1 MQRIDVETT
10 RDGGDGSLYDRFALP
25 IFTYLC
31 QQVSNE
37 QDAEDLLI
45 MEDQQGVAVMGKQ
58 RN

>member
-1 MQRIDVETT
+1 MGVETT
-10 RDGGDGSLYDRFALP
+10 RDEGDGSLYDRFALP